1 MVIAS
6 SSRSSARRA
15 ASFQRAKKSISASVG
30 IRLAW
35 YPQPALAQRRCAG
48 VATLAPSL
56 HARVVAWFERSRA
69 HDASCPENQGLL
81 RCAAVIHH
89 LTVVIGQAMFA
100 QRIAFNATGA
110 RTEPRFRN

>member
-1 MVIAS
+1 
-6 SSRSSARRA
+6 
-15 ASFQRAKKSISASVG
+15 
-30 IRLAW
+30 
-35 YPQPALAQRRCAG
+35 
-48 VATLAPSL
+48 
-56 HARVVAWFERSRA
+56 
-69 HDASCPENQGLL
+69 L